1 VTRVDDYAETLR
13 GLEDAEPYLLEHSG
27 LPGPRGN
34 IELALAAAKVRSAAE
49 LRRWAS
55 LDDEFLAFCGV
66 VGLGRLLAEGDA
78 EALAELRMHAGDE
91 RWRVREAVAMALQRW
106 GDEDFDALA
115 AAMAEWADGSGLER
129 RAAAAAL
136 CEPALLTSPARVQAT
151 LRVLES
157 ATGAVEAAATD
168 ERRSEAFKAFRKG
181 LGYCWSVA
189 VAAAPE
195 VGWPAFEAVVERA
208 ASGGDRDL
216 RWIARENLRKR
227 RLARLDPARAAALL
241 ASVGAAA
248 ATREAVPR
256 EDPRREPGEERD
268 EHG

>member
-1 VTRVDDYAETLR
+1 MAARDAHSAREDPLTGVGEYAGALR
-13 GLEDAEPYLLEHSG
+13 ELEDAEPYLLEHSG

-34 IELALAAAKVRSAAE
+34 LELARAAADVRPAAE

-55 LDDEFLAFCGV
+55 LDSAEAPTGGAEEFLAFCGV

-78 EALAELRMHAGDE
+78 EALIELRGHAGDE

-106 GDEDFDALA
+106 GSDEFDALA
-115 AAMAEWADGSGLER
+115 AAMADWADGSWLER

-136 CEPALLTSPARVQAT
+136 CEPALLTNPLRVEAT
-151 LRVLES
+151 LDVLEAVTAAVVTAGS
-157 ATGAVEAAATD
+157 A
-168 ERRSEAFKAFRKG
+168 ERRSEAFRAFRKG

-195 VGWPAFEAVVERA
+195 TGWPAFEAVVERA
-208 ASGGDRDL
+208 AASGDRDL

-227 RLARLDPARAAALL
+227 RLERLDAGRVAALIARL
-241 ASVGAAA
+241 G
-248 ATREAVPR
+248 
-256 EDPRREPGEERD
+256 
-268 EHG
+268 

>member
-1 VTRVDDYAETLR
+1 VTRVDEYAAALR
-13 GLEDAEPYLLEHSG
+13 ELDDAEPYLVEHSG

-34 IELALAAAKVRSAAE
+34 IELARAAAEVRSAAE
-49 LRRWAS
+49 LRRWAA
-55 LDDEFLAFCGV
+55 LDDEYLAFCGV
-66 VGLGRLLAEGDA
+66 VGLGRLLAEGDFG
-78 EALAELRMHAGDE
+78 ALAELRTHAGDE
-91 RWRVREAVAMALQRW
+91 RWRVREAVAMGLQRW
-106 GDEDFDALA
+106 GSADFDGLA
-115 AAMAEWADGSGLER
+115 AAMAEWADGSWLER

-136 CEPALLTSPARVQAT
+136 CEPVLLTDAGRVQAT
-151 LRVLES
+151 LNVLEA
-157 ATGAVEAAATD
+157 ATGPVEAAGTE

-195 VGWPAFEAVVERA
+195 TGWPVFEAVVERA
-208 ASGGDRDL
+208 ATGGDTDL

-227 RLARLDPARAAALL
+227 RLERLDAGRVAALL
-241 ASVGAAA
+241 ASVGTAA

-256 EDPRREPGEERD
+256 DDPRREPGEERD